1 MKTITSPISD
11 SLLTYP
17 IELLGNKEDL
27 LFVDIETTGF
37 AARSS
42 QLYLIGCV
50 SFEDGHWTITQFF
63 AQSPNQEKE
72 LLLAFFHFCRGKKT
86 LVHYNGN
93 NFDLPYLKQKYHSH
107 GMEVPFGNMD
117 GVDLYKRVM
126 PYKSLLGV
134 ENLKQKTMERF
145 LSIERKDTY
154 DGGQLINVYREYVS
168 QNALYEK
175 QVMLQKASDDSDAG
189 HEAALQSTLQ
199 ALKEREKILLLHNAD
214 DMTGMFR
221 LLPLLAYSDLLLQP
235 SKLTK
240 ISAKKVTEPTG
251 AVHQTLLIRLRM
263 SAPVPKDLL
272 VTKKG
277 ARLTVE
283 KNEALLEIPLLIGE
297 LKYFYSN
304 YKDYYYLPA
313 EDMAMHKSVATF
325 VSPEHR
331 TQATA
336 ANCYTRKEG
345 TFLPQWDLLFEPV
358 FRTSLEDK
366 TLYFELTDELKHS
379 PEQLYQY
386 ALHILDFFLHER
398 KR

>member
-1 MKTITSPISD
+1 MKTITKPLSD

-17 IELLGNKEDL
+17 VELLGNKEDL

-86 LVHYNGN
+86 LLHYNGN

-107 GMEVPFGNMD
+107 GMEVPFRDMD
-117 GVDLYKRVM
+117 GIDLYKRVM
-126 PYKSLLGV
+126 PYKQLLGV
-134 ENLKQKTMERF
+134 ENLKQKTMEQF
-145 LSIERKDTY
+145 LSITRTDTY
-154 DGGQLINVYREYVS
+154 DGGQLINIYRDYVS

-175 QVMLQKASDDSDAG
+175 QVMLQNASEETDAT
-189 HEAALQSTLQ
+189 HEAALQKTLQ
-199 ALKEREKILLLHNAD
+199 SVKALEKILLLHNAD

-240 ISAKKVTEPTG
+240 ISAKKVTTPTG
-251 AVHQTLLIRLRM
+251 EVRQSLLIRLRV
-263 SAPVPKDLL
+263 SSPLPKDLQ
-272 VTKKG
+272 VNKKG
-277 ARLTVE
+277 ARLSVE
-283 KNEALLEIPLLIGE
+283 KNEALLEIPLLSGE

-313 EDMAMHKSVATF
+313 EDTAMHKSVATF

-336 ANCYTRKEG
+336 ATCYTRKEG
-345 TFLPQWDLLFEPV
+345 TYLPQWDLLFEPV
-358 FRTSLEDK
+358 FRTSLDDP

-379 PEQLYQY
+379 PEQLYEY
-386 ALHILDFFLHER
+386 ALHILDFMMHER